1 MIFRRTAPQGA
12 ITRVPC
18 TENAASAVWF
28 RAGSSILSRSAQLR
42 PTKAWLSRI
51 GGALWVGTCLAASSS
66 GAAITPAAAA
76 DASRGPSREKA
87 GSAPIE
93 LALLPF
99 DDREPG
105 LARDDPAPADAAE
118 ACGRRARASIDAPH
132 ASPRL
137 PRAESDQ
144 PALAATLTLGGA
156 KVSRTLVET
165 VIRAAEAID
174 VDPVYML
181 ALADK
186 ESSFSAEAKAG
197 TSSAEGLFQ
206 FVNSTWLEMI
216 RSHGARHGYEAAAA
230 AVETVRGELTI
241 TNDVMR
247 EWVLGLRRDAYLSAV
262 MAGEMLK
269 RDRAKVER
277 RIGRDLSRSEYYLVH
292 FLGAASAGKLMEIVN
307 GKPKQSA
314 PAAFPQAA
322 RANKTLFFT
331 REGRRTRHLTVGEV
345 YTRLDRMIDM
355 RLDRYI
361 GVSAIQPVMRT
372 SL

>member
-1 MIFRRTAPQGA
+1 MIFRRTAPRGA
-12 ITRVPC
+12 IARLPC
-18 TENAASAVWF
+18 ATNRDAAVRFQAQGRIGSAP
-28 RAGSSILSRSAQLR
+28 GD
-42 PTKAWLSRI
+42 PGPGKAWLSRI
-51 GGALWVGTCLAASSS
+51 GGALWVGTWLATSAIG
-66 GAAITPAAAA
+66 GALAPAAA
-76 DASRGPSREKA
+76 
-87 GSAPIE
+87 
-93 LALLPF
+93 
-99 DDREPG
+99 EP
-105 LARDDPAPADAAE
+105 A
-118 ACGRRARASIDAPH
+118 DAPH

-137 PRAESDQ
+137 PGDE
-144 PALAATLTLGGA
+144 PARPELDPTLTVGGQRIA
-156 KVSRTLVET
+156 RALVET
-165 VIRAAEAID
+165 VIRAAEATE

-186 ESSFSAEAKAG
+186 ESNFLAEAKAG

-216 RSHGARHGYEAAAA
+216 RSHGAKYGYETAAA

-241 TNDVMR
+241 ANDVMR

-269 RDRAKVER
+269 RDRAKVAR

-292 FLGAASAGKLMEIVN
+292 FLGAASAGKLMAIVN

-322 RANKTLFFT
+322 KANKTLFFA
-331 REGRRTRHLTVGEV
+331 RNGGRTRHLTVGEV
-345 YTRLDRMIDM
+345 YDRLDRMIDA

-361 GVSAIQPVMRT
+361 GVSGLPAMMRT

>member
-1 MIFRRTAPQGA
+1 MIFRRTAPCGA
-12 ITRVPC
+12 IAHVPC
-18 TENAASAVWF
+18 AENADSAVWF
-28 RAGSSILSRSAQLR
+28 RAATSIFLCSAQLR
-42 PTKAWLSRI
+42 PTKAWLSRLT
-51 GGALWVGTCLAASSS
+51 GALWVGTCLAASS
-66 GAAITPAAAA
+66 GAAAIAPAAAA
-76 DASRGPSREKA
+76 DASSSPSREKTEA
-87 GSAPIE
+87 APIE

-99 DDREPG
+99 GEREPG
-105 LARDDPAPADAAE
+105 AARADAAE
-118 ACGRRARASIDAPH
+118 ACGRKAAASIDAPH

-137 PRAESDQ
+137 PRDEPSK
-144 PALAATLTLGGA
+144 PALDATLTLGGA

-165 VIRAAEAID
+165 VIRAAEATE

-186 ESSFSAEAKAG
+186 ESNFSAEARAG
-197 TSSAEGLFQ
+197 SSSAEGLFQ
-206 FVNSTWLEMI
+206 FLNSTWLEMI
-216 RSHGARHGYEAAAA
+216 RSYGAKHGYEAAAA

-241 TNDVMR
+241 ANDVMR

-292 FLGAASAGKLMEIVN
+292 FLGAASAGKLMAIVN

-322 RANKTLFFT
+322 RANKSLFFT
-331 REGRRTRHLTVGEV
+331 SDGRRTRHLTVGEV
-345 YTRLDRMIDM
+345 YSRLDRMIDA
-355 RLDRYI
+355 RLDRYTVLS
-361 GVSAIQPVMRT
+361 GSQAMMRT